1 MPISTGSRRGARRAT
16 LLVAVGLA
24 VLLAPPLRAQE
35 APDPTEACDDHV
47 LASGLCLGAEALAD
61 GFVNLDGGLR
71 RGAAALGQVKLTLL
85 ADLDRMAGLRGWS
98 IGLGAYAL
106 VGRRPTET
114 LTGGL
119 APASGAE
126 ALPTAALADAWVQYA
141 VPGRAS
147 LRVGQMA
154 ADNEFAR
161 ADAAEYLVN
170 STFSWPVALTEA
182 LPSGGPAYPFAAPGL
197 RLSLADP
204 DQGSG
209 LRLALFSGDPGGRYG
224 EETEP
229 QRHNRYGIN
238 PSFTGGALMLAEA
251 VVGADRPG
259 EAPRPWV
266 LRLGGWY
273 HNGGFDDVRRDSAG
287 RSLADPRAGAPRR
300 YGQNYGG
307 YAIGEVALGPVALF
321 ARGFYAPPGRNTV
334 TAQGDL
340 GLAWR
345 DLPWRP
351 QDTLSLGVSQAHIG
365 REARRLDRETA
376 FVTRSAWP
384 ERSHETVVEV
394 NYNLPLGAVE
404 IRPLVQW
411 MLNPAAG
418 AAEER
423 RGNRALSDSLLVGLR
438 LQITL

>member
-61 GFVNLDGGLR
+61 SFVNLDGGLR

-141 VPGRAS
+141 VPGWAS

-259 EAPRPWV
+259 EAPAP
-266 LRLGGWY
+266 GCCGWA
-273 HNGGFDDVRRDSAG
+273 AG
-287 RSLADPRAGAPRR
+287 TTMAASTMCGAT
-300 YGQNYGG
+300 
-307 YAIGEVALGPVALF
+307 
-321 ARGFYAPPGRNTV
+321 ARGVPSPIRAP
-334 TAQGDL
+334 
-340 GLAWR
+340 
-345 DLPWRP
+345 
-351 QDTLSLGVSQAHIG
+351 
-365 REARRLDRETA
+365 ARRAATGRTMA
-376 FVTRSAWP
+376 AMPSARSPSARSRSSRAASTR
-384 ERSHETVVEV
+384 R
-394 NYNLPLGAVE
+394 
-404 IRPLVQW
+404 
-411 MLNPAAG
+411 PAAT
-418 AAEER
+418 R
-423 RGNRALSDSLLVGLR
+423 
-438 LQITL
+438 